1 MRIVKRNV
9 LLLISIVFFVVYVL
23 KFRSGFEDS
32 VSKTSEK
39 HIDEKHIDDKH
50 IDEKHIAEKHIAK
63 EHVAENHT
71 GNESSVSLH
80 IDYISQFFS
89 FYGICE
95 ISPKLQVS
103 IDNNV
108 SQNSLQQIQ
117 ESLIQSH
124 FPFCAECKYY
134 SPNDSLISN
143 KNVAVIKSSN
153 VTVNLLHL
161 PIMIHAPC
169 IHSLALGNGLTRYF
183 DLMSC
188 AELAGEL
195 IIII

>member
-32 VSKTSEK
+32 SKTSEK
-39 HIDEKHIDDKH
+39 QI
-50 IDEKHIAEKHIAK
+50 
-63 EHVAENHT
+63 N
-71 GNESSVSLH
+71 
-80 IDYISQFFS
+80 YISHFFS
-89 FYGICE
+89 FYGMCKK
-95 ISPKLQVS
+95 SPKLQVS
-103 IDNNV
+103 IYNNI

-124 FPFCAECKYY
+124 FPFCEECKYY
-134 SPNDSLISN
+134 SPNDSLILN
-143 KNVAVIKSSN
+143 KNVAPIKAFK
-153 VTVNLLHL
+153 VTLNLLHL

-183 DLMSC
+183 DLVSC
-188 AELAGEL
+188 AELTGEL
-195 IIII
+195 SYIYIAIMTLGNK